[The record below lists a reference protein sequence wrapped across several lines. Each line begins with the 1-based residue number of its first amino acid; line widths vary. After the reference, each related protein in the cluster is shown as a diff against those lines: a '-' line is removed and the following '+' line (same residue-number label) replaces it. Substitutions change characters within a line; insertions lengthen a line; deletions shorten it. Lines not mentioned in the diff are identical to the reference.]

1 MTDKFKELSEMI
13 RKKINPMIEKM
24 GESLSTWLDSFSKD
38 DGKKFEEYID
48 NMVLSVKVISGLLG
62 AVAKVFGFLA
72 GIFVDTDTVTD
83 PVTGEKSEQFNL
95 TGTIVNGFLM
105 ALGYAAVKKAFA
117 GAFSLGFSKIPGLG
131 GFGKKAAGAGA
142 GAGAG
147 AIGMAAFGVA
157 VAGVGVAIL
166 GISTAIEKLGNL
178 KFGDM
183 MQGMFGVAIIGG
195 LLVAA
200 VAFPAVGAAIGAF
213 GIAALPAI
221 PVILAVA
228 AAIAAVGIAAAGIG
242 AATAGISMLFDTPE
256 EKAMNLANQTKNVEQ
271 LAAIDSEKLK
281 STAFGIESIA
291 KSMVSFGDATNDGWF
306 SGPDLD
312 DQNEQL
318 SIMQKF
324 SDLDG
329 TGLIQFTDGME
340 KLIETIQ
347 KLGSISTEDILSQT
361 VALEKLNAT
370 TQRGFGTRVADNID
384 KIVDKFTRR
393 PTPSVNPQDMAT
405 PPAPE
410 GAGANPVASGTTS
423 NNALLIQIAENTKK
437 TGKGIAKLPEK
448 IT

>member
-1 MTDKFKELSEMI
+1 
-13 RKKINPMIEKM
+13 
-24 GESLSTWLDSFSKD
+24 
-38 DGKKFEEYID
+38 
-48 NMVLSVKVISGLLG
+48 
-62 AVAKVFGFLA
+62 
-72 GIFVDTDTVTD
+72 
-83 PVTGEKSEQFNL
+83 
-95 TGTIVNGFLM
+95 
-105 ALGYAAVKKAFA
+105 
-117 GAFSLGFSKIPGLG
+117 
-131 GFGKKAAGAGA
+131 
-142 GAGAG
+142 
-147 AIGMAAFGVA
+147 
-157 VAGVGVAIL
+157 
-166 GISTAIEKLGNL
+166 
-178 KFGDM
+178 
-183 MQGMFGVAIIGG
+183 
-195 LLVAA
+195 
-200 VAFPAVGAAIGAF
+200 
-213 GIAALPAI
+213 
-221 PVILAVA
+221 
-228 AAIAAVGIAAAGIG
+228 
-242 AATAGISMLFDTPE
+242 
-256 EKAMNLANQTKNVEQ
+256 
-271 LAAIDSEKLK
+271 
-281 STAFGIESIA
+281 
-291 KSMVSFGDATNDGWF
+291 MVSFGDATNDGWF